1 MDANATTPLLP
12 EVVEAMRPYWMERFG
27 NASSIHLDGQQAR
40 AAVDRARATLAE
52 FFNCH
57 DAEVVFNSGGTEGDN
72 TAIFG
77 LLRPGDH
84 FITTSIEHSAVLQA
98 ATRVAERG
106 VETTFVAPG
115 ASGLIDPAAI
125 ESALRPET
133 RLISVMLANNET
145 GVLQP
150 VEEIGKIAKAAG
162 VFFHIDAVQGAGKVS
177 LDVRRFGCH
186 LCSVSAH
193 KMHGPKGVG
202 AMFVR
207 RGTPIESLL
216 VGGSHERRR
225 RAGTENVPGIVGL
238 AKAAELA
245 MHSLEDG
252 TMERLAVLRDRLEA
266 GILELPGTGVNG
278 ALSIGCHPER
288 VQRVEGPAS
297 SSAPEGRH
305 ENSPGQAQRSP
316 GKDANIDLAPRRG
329 AANAFVHQEPFN
341 SAHRVSRASNPAN
354 LLTRDHREAVA
365 NPLNDLPGLSHSGER
380 IGNIVSPIDHVHGES
395 DNPIPRVANTTNI
408 WFDHLE
414 GEALVI
420 ALDLKGV
427 AVSGGSA
434 CHSGAT
440 EPSHVLLAMGL
451 DKTRARASLRF
462 SLLKTATDADVDY
475 ALKVIPEAV
484 AHLRAISPVAAGTAG

>member
-12 EVVEAMRPYWMERFG
+12 EVVDAMHPYWTEHFG
-27 NASSIHLDGQQAR
+27 NASSIHLHGQQAR
-40 AAVDRARATLAE
+40 KGVDRAREIMAE

-77 LLRPGDH
+77 LLHPGDH

-98 ATRVAERG
+98 AQKMADR
-106 VETTFVAPG
+106 VETTYVAPQP
-115 ASGLIDPAAI
+115 SGLIDPVDILRAI
-125 ESALRPET
+125 RPQT

-145 GVLQP
+145 GVIQP
-150 VEEIGKIAKAAG
+150 VEEIGKIAADTG
-162 VFFHIDAVQGAGKVS
+162 VFFHIDAVQGAGKIPI
-177 LDVRRFGCH
+177 DVRKIGCH
-186 LCSVSAH
+186 LFSISAH

-207 RGTPIESLL
+207 RGTPVESLL

-225 RAGTENVPGIVGL
+225 RAGTENVAGIVGMG
-238 AKAAELA
+238 KAAELA

-252 TMERLAVLRDRLEA
+252 TIERLAGLRYKLENE
-266 GILELPGTGVNG
+266 ILRLPGTGVNG
-278 ALSIGCHPER
+278 IG
-288 VQRVEGPAS
+288 AD
-297 SSAPEGRH
+297 
-305 ENSPGQAQRSP
+305 
-316 GKDANIDLAPRRG
+316 GKPVL
-329 AANAFVHQEPFN
+329 
-341 SAHRVSRASNPAN
+341 RA
-354 LLTRDHREAVA
+354 
-365 NPLNDLPGLSHSGER
+365 
-380 IGNIVSPIDHVHGES
+380 
-395 DNPIPRVANTTNI
+395 ANTTNI
-408 WFDHLE
+408 WFDNLE

-440 EPSHVLLAMGL
+440 EPSHVLMAMGL

-462 SLLKTATDADVDY
+462 SMLKTATEADVDY
-475 ALKVIPEAV
+475 VLAVVPEAV
-484 AHLRAISPVAAGTAG
+484 GRLRAVSPVEAGTLG

>member
-12 EVVEAMRPYWMERFG
+12 EVVEAMRPYWTERFG

-40 AAVDRARATLAE
+40 TAVDRARSTLAK
-52 FFNCH
+52 FLNCH

-72 TAIFG
+72 TALFG

-84 FITTSIEHSAVLQA
+84 FVTTAIEHSAILA
-98 ATRVAERG
+98 AAERLASFG
-106 VETTFVAPG
+106 VEVTYVAPTP
-115 ASGLIDPAAI
+115 SGLIDPATV
-125 ESALRPET
+125 ERALRPNT

-162 VFFHIDAVQGAGKVS
+162 AYFHIDAVQGAGKVEI
-177 LDVRRFGCH
+177 DTRRFGCH
-186 LCSVSAH
+186 LCSISAH

-202 AMFVR
+202 ALFVR
-207 RGTPIESLL
+207 RGTPLEPLL

-225 RAGTENVPGIVGL
+225 RAGTENVPGIAGF

-252 TMERLAVLRDRLEA
+252 TIQRLAALRDRLEA
-266 GILELPGTGVNG
+266 GILALPGTGVNG
-278 ALSIGCHPER
+278 A
-288 VQRVEGPAS
+288 
-297 SSAPEGRH
+297 
-305 ENSPGQAQRSP
+305 
-316 GKDANIDLAPRRG
+316 
-329 AANAFVHQEPFN
+329 FV
-341 SAHRVSRASNPAN
+341 
-354 LLTRDHREAVA
+354 
-365 NPLNDLPGLSHSGER
+365 
-380 IGNIVSPIDHVHGES
+380 
-395 DNPIPRVANTTNI
+395 PRVANTTNI

-420 ALDLKGV
+420 ALDLEGI

-462 SLLKTATDADVDY
+462 SLLKSATEADVDY

>member
-1 MDANATTPLLP
+1 LPVKRVYMDANATTPLLP
-12 EVVEAMRPYWMERFG
+12 EVMEAMRPYWMERFG
-27 NASSIHLDGQQAR
+27 NASSIHLDGQQAHS
-40 AAVDRARATLAE
+40 AVDRARATMSE

-84 FITTSIEHSAVLQA
+84 FITTSIEHSAILQA
-98 ATRVAERG
+98 AHRMDSHG
-106 VETTFVAPG
+106 VETTFVAPQP
-115 ASGLIDPAAI
+115 SGLIDPADI
-125 ESALRPET
+125 KSALRPET

-150 VEEIGKIAKAAG
+150 VEEIGRIAHEAG
-162 VFFHIDAVQGAGKVS
+162 VFFHIDAVQGAGKVT
-177 LDVRRFGCH
+177 LDVRRFRCH
-186 LCSVSAH
+186 LCSISAH

-207 RGTPIESLL
+207 RGTPIDSLI
-216 VGGSHERRR
+216 VGGGHERRR

-245 MHSLEDG
+245 MLSLEDG
-252 TMERLAVLRDRLEA
+252 TIDRVAALRDRLETE
-266 GILELPGTGVNG
+266 IFRLSGTGVNG
-278 ALSIGCHPER
+278 ALDGDKT
-288 VQRVEGPAS
+288 V
-297 SSAPEGRH
+297 
-305 ENSPGQAQRSP
+305 
-316 GKDANIDLAPRRG
+316 
-329 AANAFVHQEPFN
+329 
-341 SAHRVSRASNPAN
+341 
-354 LLTRDHREAVA
+354 
-365 NPLNDLPGLSHSGER
+365 
-380 IGNIVSPIDHVHGES
+380 
-395 DNPIPRVANTTNI
+395 PRVANTTNI
-408 WFDHLE
+408 WFDQLE

-440 EPSHVLLAMGL
+440 EPSHVLMAMGL
-451 DKTRARASLRF
+451 NKTRARASLRF

-475 ALKVIPEAV
+475 VLKVVPEAV
-484 AHLRAISPVAAGTAG
+484 EHLRAISPVAAGTAG

>member
-12 EVVEAMRPYWMERFG
+12 EVVEAMRPYWTERFG
-27 NASSIHLDGQQAR
+27 NASSIHIDGQQAHS
-40 AAVDRARATLAE
+40 AVNRARATLAE
-52 FFNCH
+52 LLNCH

-72 TAIFG
+72 TALFG
-77 LLRPGDH
+77 LLQPGDH
-84 FITTSIEHSAVLQA
+84 FVTTAIEHSAILA
-98 ATRVAERG
+98 AAERLAKFG
-106 VETTFVAPG
+106 VEVTFVAPLPN
-115 ASGLIDPAAI
+115 GLIDPAEI
-125 ESALRPET
+125 ERALRSET
-133 RLISVMLANNET
+133 RLVSVMLANNET

-150 VEEIGKIAKAAG
+150 VEEISKIAKAVGA
-162 VFFHIDAVQGAGKVS
+162 FFHIDAVQGAGKVPI
-177 LDVRRFGCH
+177 DVRRFGCH
-186 LCSVSAH
+186 LLTISAH

-202 AMFVR
+202 ALFVR
-207 RGTPIESLL
+207 RGTPLEPLL

-252 TMERLAVLRDRLEA
+252 TIPRLAILRDRLEA
-266 GILELPGTGVNG
+266 GILALSGTGVNG
-278 ALSIGCHPER
+278 G
-288 VQRVEGPAS
+288 
-297 SSAPEGRH
+297 
-305 ENSPGQAQRSP
+305 
-316 GKDANIDLAPRRG
+316 D
-329 AANAFVHQEPFN
+329 
-341 SAHRVSRASNPAN
+341 
-354 LLTRDHREAVA
+354 
-365 NPLNDLPGLSHSGER
+365 
-380 IGNIVSPIDHVHGES
+380 
-395 DNPIPRVANTTNI
+395 IPRVANTTNI

-420 ALDLKGV
+420 AFDLKGI

-462 SLLKTATDADVDY
+462 SLLKTAADADVEF

-484 AHLRAISPVAAGTAG
+484 DQLRAISPLATGTAG